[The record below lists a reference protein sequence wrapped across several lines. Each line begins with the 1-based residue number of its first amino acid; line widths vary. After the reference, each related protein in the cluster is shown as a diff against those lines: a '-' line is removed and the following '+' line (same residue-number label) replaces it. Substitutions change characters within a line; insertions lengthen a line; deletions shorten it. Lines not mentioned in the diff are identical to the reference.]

1 MERIEGSGAS
11 QLVQLIR
18 AIGYNSEITF
28 ELATVTSAPPQLKIK
43 VDHMNVELEKDDLI
57 VAQSLTKHMRKVNLK
72 SEGGTKISAKNP
84 LPPGTPPLSFD
95 PQCSFTGQGVI
106 TFGGLS
112 LTSADQTIEEAEL
125 EFTDE
130 LKKDDRVI
138 VVGMN
143 EGQTYIILDRVV
155 MY

>member
-18 AIGYNSEITF
+18 TIGYNSEITF

-57 VAQSLTKHMRKVNLK
+57 VAQSLTSFKRKINLTSK
-72 SEGGTKISAKNP
+72 GKTAISVTNPNAP
-84 LPPGTPPLSFD
+84 LPPFYFNPTFNYG
-95 PQCSFTGQGVI
+95 GQGVLY
-106 TFGGLS
+106 FSALS
-112 LTSADQTIEEAEL
+112 ISSADQTIEEAEL
-125 EFTDE
+125 EFLDE

-138 VVGMN
+138 VVGIN
-143 EGQTYIILDRVV
+143 QGQTYLILDRAV

>member
-18 AIGYNSEITF
+18 AIGYNSDISI
-28 ELATVTSAPPQLKIK
+28 ELATVTAAPPELRIK

-57 VAQSLTKHMRKVNLK
+57 VSQSLTKYKRQINLK
-72 SEGGTKISAKNP
+72 SQGKAKISTSSVDMVYT
-84 LPPGTPPLSFD
+84 LGTPSGAGTLKFTSF
-95 PQCSFTGQGVI
+95 
-106 TFGGLS
+106 GLS
-112 LTSADQTIEEAEL
+112 SADQSMEEAEL

-130 LKKDDRVI
+130 LKEGDRVI
-138 VVGMN
+138 VAGIQQ
-143 EGQTYIILDRVV
+143 GQIYIILDRAV

>member
-57 VAQSLTKHMRKVNLK
+57 VAQSLTKHTRTINLK
-72 SEGGTKISAKNP
+72 SEGNTEVSSSSPSVGFE
-84 LPPGTPPLSFD
+84 LPVDGN
-95 PQCSFTGQGVI
+95 GQSHLL
-106 TFGGLS
+106 TFSSIKLA
-112 LTSADQTIEEAEL
+112 SADQTIKQAEL
-125 EFTDE
+125 EFTDL

-138 VVGMN
+138 VVGIN
-143 EGQTYIILDRVV
+143 QGQTYIILDRAV

>member
-57 VAQSLTKHMRKVNLK
+57 VAQSLTKHMRKVNLNVK
-72 SEGGTKISAKNP
+72 KKASISSTSIDSLYTLT
-84 LPPGTPPLSFD
+84 LPQGSGEWSLLSF
-95 PQCSFTGQGVI
+95 
-106 TFGGLS
+106 GLN
-112 LTSADQTIEEAEL
+112 SADFKVEEAEL

>member
-43 VDHMNVELEKDDLI
+43 VDHMSVELEKDDLI
-57 VAQSLTKHMRKVNLK
+57 VAQSLTKHKRKVNLK
-72 SEGGTKISAKNP
+72 SEGGTKIFADIKTVKA
-84 LPPGTPPLSFD
+84 PPYQFSLSHL
-95 PQCSFTGQGVI
+95 
-106 TFGGLS
+106 FGGSGKLEFFGIDMAA
-112 LTSADQTIEEAEL
+112 ADQTIEEAEL
-125 EFTDE
+125 EFIDE

-143 EGQTYIILDRVV
+143 EGQTYMILDRVV

>member
-18 AIGYNSEITF
+18 AIGYNSDITL
-28 ELATVTSAPPQLKIK
+28 ELATVTAAPPELKIK

-57 VAQSLTKHMRKVNLK
+57 VAQSLTKYSRKVNVK
-72 SEGGTKISAKNP
+72 SEGKTEVSSTSITQASVLVVSSGSGEITKFTSFGMSSAN
-84 LPPGTPPLSFD
+84 
-95 PQCSFTGQGVI
+95 
-106 TFGGLS
+106 
-112 LTSADQTIEEAEL
+112 LTVQEAEL

-138 VVGMN
+138 VAGIHQ
-143 EGQTYIILDRVV
+143 GQTYLILDRAV

>member
-18 AIGYNSEITF
+18 TIGYNSEITF

-57 VAQSLTKHMRKVNLK
+57 VAQSLTSFKKKINLTSK
-72 SEGGTKISAKNP
+72 GKTEVSSTSPSVGFEMLPDGNGQINEISF
-84 LPPGTPPLSFD
+84 S
-95 PQCSFTGQGVI
+95 SI
-106 TFGGLS
+106 GLA
-112 LTSADQTIEEAEL
+112 SADQTIKEAEL
-125 EFTDE
+125 EFLDE

-138 VVGMN
+138 VVGIN
-143 EGQTYIILDRVV
+143 QGQTYLILDRAV

>member
-18 AIGYNSEITF
+18 TIGYNSEITF

-57 VAQSLTKHMRKVNLK
+57 VAQSLTSFKRKINLTSK
-72 SEGGTKISAKNP
+72 GKTEVSSTSPSVGFEMLPDGNGQINEISF
-84 LPPGTPPLSFD
+84 S
-95 PQCSFTGQGVI
+95 SI
-106 TFGGLS
+106 GLA
-112 LTSADQTIEEAEL
+112 SADQTIKEAEL
-125 EFTDE
+125 EFLDE

-138 VVGMN
+138 VVGIN
-143 EGQTYIILDRVV
+143 QGQTYLILDRAV

>member
-18 AIGYNSEITF
+18 AIGYNSDITL
-28 ELATVTSAPPQLKIK
+28 ELATVTAPPPELKIK

-57 VAQSLTKHMRKVNLK
+57 VAQSLTKYTRKANVK
-72 SEGGTKISAKNP
+72 SEGKTEVSSTSITQASVLVVSSGSGEITKFTSFGMSSAN
-84 LPPGTPPLSFD
+84 
-95 PQCSFTGQGVI
+95 
-106 TFGGLS
+106 
-112 LTSADQTIEEAEL
+112 LTVQEAEL

-138 VVGMN
+138 VAGIHQ
-143 EGQTYIILDRVV
+143 GQTYLILDRAV

>member
-43 VDHMNVELEKDDLI
+43 VDHMSVELEKDDLI
-57 VAQSLTKHMRKVNLK
+57 VAQSLAKHTRKVNLK
-72 SEGGTKISAKNP
+72 SEGGTKISASN
-84 LPPGTPPLSFD
+84 LDPLSPKYD
-95 PQCSFTGQGVI
+95 PGAEYVGDGTL
-106 TFGGLS
+106 TFSGLK

>member
-18 AIGYNSEITF
+18 AIGYNSDITL
-28 ELATVTSAPPQLKIK
+28 ELATVTAPPPELKIK

-57 VAQSLTKHMRKVNLK
+57 VAQSLTKYTRKVNLK
-72 SEGGTKISAKNP
+72 SEGKTEVSSTSLSWVAILTTPSGSGEITEFTSFGMSSAN
-84 LPPGTPPLSFD
+84 
-95 PQCSFTGQGVI
+95 
-106 TFGGLS
+106 
-112 LTSADQTIEEAEL
+112 LTVQEAEL

-138 VVGMN
+138 VAGIHQ
-143 EGQTYIILDRVV
+143 GQTYLILDRAV

>member
-18 AIGYNSEITF
+18 AIGYNADISI
-28 ELATVTSAPPQLKIK
+28 ELATVTAAPPDLKIK

-57 VAQSLTKHMRKVNLK
+57 VAQSLTAYKRTVHLK
-72 SEGGTKISAKNP
+72 SQKKAEISSTSVNSVHTLVVPQGTGQLSY
-84 LPPGTPPLSFD
+84 LSF
-95 PQCSFTGQGVI
+95 
-106 TFGGLS
+106 GLA
-112 LTSADQTIEEAEL
+112 SADLTVEEAEL

-130 LKKDDRVI
+130 LKEGERVI
-138 VVGMN
+138 VAGIQQ
-143 EGQTYIILDRVV
+143 GQTYLVLDRAV

>member
-18 AIGYNSEITF
+18 AIGYNWDITL
-28 ELATVTSAPPQLKIK
+28 ELATVTAPPPELKIK

-57 VAQSLTKHMRKVNLK
+57 VAQSLTKYKRKVNVK
-72 SEGGTKISAKNP
+72 SEGKTEVSSTSITQASVLVVSSGSGEITKFTSFGMSSAN
-84 LPPGTPPLSFD
+84 
-95 PQCSFTGQGVI
+95 
-106 TFGGLS
+106 
-112 LTSADQTIEEAEL
+112 LTVQEAEL

-138 VVGMN
+138 VAGIHQ
-143 EGQTYIILDRVV
+143 GQTYLILDRAV

>member
-18 AIGYNSEITF
+18 AIGYNSDITI
-28 ELATVTSAPPQLKIK
+28 ELATVTAEPPELKIK

-57 VAQSLTKHMRKVNLK
+57 VAQSLTKYKRKVNLK
-72 SEGGTKISAKNP
+72 SEGGTEISVTNLNP
-84 LPPGTPPLSFD
+84 MAPPFKFD
-95 PQCSFTGQGVI
+95 PGAIFVGQGTI
-106 TFGGLS
+106 NFSGININ
-112 LTSADQTIEEAEL
+112 SANQTIKEAEL
-125 EFTDE
+125 EFIDE

-138 VVGMN
+138 VVGIN
-143 EGQTYIILDRVV
+143 QGQTYIILDRAV

>member
-28 ELATVTSAPPQLKIK
+28 ELATVTSEPPQLKIK

-57 VAQSLTKHMRKVNLK
+57 VAQSLAKHTRTINLK
-72 SEGGTKISAKNP
+72 CEGGTKIYADIKKIK
-84 LPPGTPPLSFD
+84 TPPYQFSLSHLYGG
-95 PQCSFTGQGVI
+95 TGKLEFFGVNI
-106 TFGGLS
+106 AA
-112 LTSADQTIEEAEL
+112 ADQTVEEAEL
-125 EFTDE
+125 EFTDL

-138 VVGMN
+138 VVGIN
-143 EGQTYIILDRVV
+143 QGQTYIILDRAV